1 MMVKLAQKNGM
12 KLINMVRREEAKNML
27 EELGAEYVVV
37 TSRKGWEEE
46 VAKLIKK
53 LNISVAF
60 DAIAGDMTGTMMQ
73 LLPPNSTTYV
83 YGGLSAKPVGNLSPI
98 DMIYHEKKMEGFFLK
113 TWLTRGGMIRT
124 ILRLRAAFKQS
135 MPALGEGSWAE
146 TLFEDCKLEE
156 FWEKMCSQGTSRDRK
171 LRIVF

>member
-12 KLINMVRREEAKNML
+12 KLINMVRREEAKDML

-53 LNISVAF
+53 LKISIAF
-60 DAIAGDMTGTMMQ
+60 DCIAGDMPGTMMQ

-83 YGGLSAKPVGNLSPI
+83 YGGLSDKPVGNLPHL
-98 DMIYHEKKMEGFFLK
+98 DMRYHNKKVKGFFLK

-124 ILRLRAAFKQS
+124 ILRLR
-135 MPALGEGSWAE
+135 E
-146 TLFEDCKLEE
+146 
-156 FWEKMCSQGTSRDRK
+156 
-171 LRIVF
+171 